1 LHLIL
6 LRNRLEPDLREARRS
21 ARLWPAK
28 LQEHIQQTNQNE
40 INRRLPMH
48 PTKHNTS
55 SSAAKKTWTEPV
67 IHKIDLNA
75 AKHGPTGTNDG
86 QGGGAK
92 S

>member
-1 LHLIL
+1 M
-6 LRNRLEPDLREARRS
+6 EPDLREARRS

-48 PTKHNTS
+48 PTNHNVPTH
-55 SSAAKKTWTEPV
+55 AAKKTWTEPV
-67 IHKIDLNA
+67 IHKIELNA
-75 AKHGPTGTNDG
+75 ARIKGGAGGDG
-86 QGGGAK
+86 QGASK